1 MNYIVIGFI
10 RGYFNIESNLLTM
23 PCLLDD
29 ERIQFETLITAEIM
43 GQDELLNANL
53 KGFSQQLFEEDA
65 VRNSIYLQNFNKIE
79 NENVQP
85 YLKFISPVKD

>member
-1 MNYIVIGFI
+1 
-10 RGYFNIESNLLTM
+10 
-23 PCLLDD
+23 
-29 ERIQFETLITAEIM
+29 M